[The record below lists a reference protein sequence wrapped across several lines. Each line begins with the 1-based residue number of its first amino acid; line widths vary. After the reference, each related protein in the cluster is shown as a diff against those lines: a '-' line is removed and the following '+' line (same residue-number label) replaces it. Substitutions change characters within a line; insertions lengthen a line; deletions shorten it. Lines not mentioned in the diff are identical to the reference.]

1 MDSGSIRKVQV
12 PEGIPEK
19 NKQGES
25 ATGGYTKVFVEYPQV
40 KNRAYEIVGTQE
52 EHRMRSGET
61 LRGLALRYYGS
72 KDFTVYLVV
81 YNKIANPDLVPEGM
95 LLKIPKLRL
104 KRR

>member
-1 MDSGSIRKVQV
+1 MKSEDTQKV
-12 PEGIPEK
+12 
-19 NKQGES
+19 S
-25 ATGGYTKVFVEYPQV
+25 VEYPQV
-40 KNRAYEIVGTQE
+40 KNGAYEIVGTQE